1 MDKLCDILNPK
12 TKATSKELNLLFK
25 NTTKQKNNLIVMFNI
40 FIDMRV
46 KDSKSVNG
54 NIIYND
60 VS

>member
-25 NTTKQKNNLIVMFNI
+25 NTTKQKNHLIMINI